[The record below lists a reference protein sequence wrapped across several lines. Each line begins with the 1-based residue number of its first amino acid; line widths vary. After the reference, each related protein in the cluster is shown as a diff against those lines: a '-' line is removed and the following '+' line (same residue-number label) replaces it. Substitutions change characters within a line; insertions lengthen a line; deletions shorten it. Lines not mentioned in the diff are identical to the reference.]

1 MRQWSNALMCVLA
14 SAMAMPTAAIAQS
27 GDEVGVVAEYR
38 PVTGRF
44 VLLRGPRDSV
54 AVKLG
59 TVVHADDAV
68 VLPAG
73 ASIMVQRP
81 RTEPLRLSGPGRQ
94 VVPASPRMG
103 VLASFFRKL
112 PNLFDD
118 SYRQSRMAAGRGQ
131 TQCPGAGTPAAAIE
145 FPMMTPGARIV
156 AGPRDLPLAWRG
168 GCPPYSVHLL
178 AGADTL
184 AHRTAIAA
192 PQVRLDGLTLR
203 PGPLHLV
210 IGDAAGQ
217 RFVGTLEVMA
227 TLPTSPAELVAD
239 TSAFG
244 TVARAAWLAE
254 LDAGRW
260 QFDAFERLRPLIR
273 AGDELASALGDAILW
288 GRAADVSDRRPQ

>member
-1 MRQWSNALMCVLA
+1 MQPWLKVLPLA
-14 SAMAMPTAAIAQS
+14 IMSAIPTVGVAQAEES
-27 GDEVGVVAEYR
+27 IGVVAEYR

-44 VLLRGPRDSV
+44 MLVRGPRDSV

-59 TVVHADDAV
+59 TVVHAGDV
-68 VLPAG
+68 VTLPAG

-81 RTEPLRLSGPGRQ
+81 RTEPLRLNGPGRQ
-94 VVPASPRMG
+94 VVPTSPRMG
-103 VLASFFRKL
+103 ALASFFRAL

-118 SYRQSRMAAGRGQ
+118 SYRQSRMAAGRGH

-145 FPMMTPGARIV
+145 FPMVTPGARIA

-168 GCPPYSVHLL
+168 GCPPYSVSLL
-178 AGADTL
+178 AGNDTL
-184 AHRTAIAA
+184 AQRSAIAA

-203 PGPLHLV
+203 PGPVELV
-210 IGDAAGQ
+210 IRDAAGQ
-217 RFVGTLEVMA
+217 HHVGTLEVMA
-227 TLPTSPAELVAD
+227 TLPTSPVELAAD

-244 TVARAAWLAE
+244 TVAYAAWLAE
-254 LDAGRW
+254 LDGGRW

-288 GRAADVSDRRPQ
+288 GRVTSATDRPPR

>member
-1 MRQWSNALMCVLA
+1 MRQCSNALMCVLA
-14 SAMAMPTAAIAQS
+14 SAMAMPTIATAQS

-38 PVTGRF
+38 PVTGRY
-44 VLLRGPRDSV
+44 VLLRGTRDSV

-59 TVVHADDAV
+59 TVVHAGDAV
-68 VLPAG
+68 LLPAG

-81 RTEPLRLSGPGRQ
+81 RTEPLRLDGPGRQ
-94 VVPASPRMG
+94 VVPTSPRMG
-103 VLASFFRKL
+103 ALASFFRKL

-145 FPMMTPGARIV
+145 FPMLSPGARIA

-168 GCPPYSVHLL
+168 GCPPYSIYLI
-178 AGADTL
+178 AGTDTL
-184 AHRTAIAA
+184 VHGITKI
-192 PQVRLDGLTLR
+192 PQARLNGLTLR
-203 PGPLHLV
+203 QGPLQFV
-210 IGDAAGQ
+210 IDDAAGQ
-217 RFVGTLEVMA
+217 HFVGTLEVMA
-227 TLPTSPAELVAD
+227 GLPTSPPELVAD

-244 TVARAAWLAE
+244 TVAHAAWLADVE
-254 LDAGRW
+254 GGRW